1 VSELPGILAEIAAV
15 VGPDAA
21 KRIGLRLAGQVVK
34 FPARTRLQKPSRD
47 AEIRRLAAE
56 GWTVE
61 ALAQR
66 FDVSK
71 RWIRKILGRD
81 LKKNS

>member
-1 VSELPGILAEIAAV
+1 MSELPGILAEIAAV

-34 FPARTRLQKPSRD
+34 FPSRTRLQKPARD
-47 AEIRRLAAE
+47 AAIRRLAAE

-61 ALAQR
+61 ALALR
-66 FDVSK
+66 FNVSE
-71 RWIRKILGRD
+71 RWIRKILGRNPQ
-81 LKKNS
+81 KNS